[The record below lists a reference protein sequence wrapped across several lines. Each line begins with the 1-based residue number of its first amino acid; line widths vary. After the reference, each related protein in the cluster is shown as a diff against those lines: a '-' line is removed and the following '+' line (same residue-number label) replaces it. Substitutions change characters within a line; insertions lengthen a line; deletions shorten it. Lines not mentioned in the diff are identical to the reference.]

1 MQWALGSTSGKS
13 KKTSKSDEQQGRSS
27 DGSSHALGAGQQQ
40 KNNEG
45 SLHWAGEQPV
55 RAGTACSSDGSAAAL
70 CQLGHGEHATQ
81 KH

>member
-1 MQWALGSTSGKS
+1 MQRALGSTSGKT

-45 SLHWAGEQPV
+45 LLHWAGEQPV
-55 RAGTACSSDGSAAAL
+55 RAGMGLQQRWQRGCASSARAWQAR
-70 CQLGHGEHATQ
+70 
-81 KH
+81 